1 MVCGECSPST
11 RLYWLLGPQLGRL
24 RHVVLA
30 FGPLQL
36 CWECAAKQTIHKCW
50 FLHVSIPSRSMKKLP
65 KEPFRTKQCLGALA
79 LTHVSCQRLHS
90 DLTQQQGLR
99 SHLLPWYSPLSGENQ
114 TSKFTVSAVVSGVFH
129 ASIESWN
136 NNNSPTKI
144 KIL

>member
-1 MVCGECSPST
+1 MLVST
-11 RLYWLLGPQLGRL
+11 CFYTIKIHEEIAKR
-24 RHVVLA
+24 A
-30 FGPLQL
+30 FQDQAMPWG
-36 CWECAAKQTIHKCW
+36 I
-50 FLHVSIPSRSMKKLP
+50 
-65 KEPFRTKQCLGALA
+65 GA